1 MSTFITEFKKTY
13 YDDKITKGNVNDI
26 RKELISIFGIY
37 SHNLNKEEVIMLVD
51 YFISE
56 SGIPEKE
63 KLKMETFCQ
72 ILNPLECNTD
82 FDDLY
87 NKYKNEV
94 ITNENL
100 KNLRINIIKRI
111 EELLHIRIID
121 ENNNWLDDNLFIKY
135 VSYIKEFIY
144 NFIEKYHIQNFNL
157 ESSTF
162 SVITEEFQT
171 FNNIKLLSL
180 FNIISNFLITYNNY
194 FSFLPLLNII
204 NNIKNIFCSNN
215 KVNMNDNISV
225 KIDEIASMLK
235 SQSFDISQ
243 KFKQLFSENY
253 KISKNI
259 ENMNNEI
266 NNLKSDNQYLKE
278 DNQSLNQRLQKLE
291 TKIDAIKQ
299 HLLCPITHSILKDP
313 VVIPSGV
320 SYERESIEEWINNHQ
335 SDPYNLSKNTTK
347 EQIYKNVALKNE
359 IEEIKKC

>member
-121 ENNNWLDDNLFIKY
+121 ENNNWLDDNMFIKY

-144 NFIEKYHIQNFNL
+144 NFIEKSH
-157 ESSTF
+157 S
-162 SVITEEFQT
+162 
-171 FNNIKLLSL
+171 
-180 FNIISNFLITYNNY
+180 
-194 FSFLPLLNII
+194 
-204 NNIKNIFCSNN
+204 
-215 KVNMNDNISV
+215 
-225 KIDEIASMLK
+225 
-235 SQSFDISQ
+235 
-243 KFKQLFSENY
+243 KF
-253 KISKNI
+253 
-259 ENMNNEI
+259 
-266 NNLKSDNQYLKE
+266 
-278 DNQSLNQRLQKLE
+278 
-291 TKIDAIKQ
+291 
-299 HLLCPITHSILKDP
+299 
-313 VVIPSGV
+313 
-320 SYERESIEEWINNHQ
+320 
-335 SDPYNLSKNTTK
+335 
-347 EQIYKNVALKNE
+347 
-359 IEEIKKC
+359 

>member
-1 MSTFITEFKKTY
+1 MSIYITEFKKTY

-56 SGIPEKE
+56 SGILEKE

-180 FNIISNFLITYNNY
+180 FNIISNFLIIYNNY

-204 NNIKNIFCSNN
+204 NNIKNIFSNN

-266 NNLKSDNQYLKE
+266 NNLKS

-347 EQIYKNVALKNE
+347 EQIYKNVALKNV

>member
-1 MSTFITEFKKTY
+1 MF
-13 YDDKITKGNVNDI
+13 
-26 RKELISIFGIY
+26 LISK
-37 SHNLNKEEVIMLVD
+37 NLYI
-51 YFISE
+51 
-56 SGIPEKE
+56 
-63 KLKMETFCQ
+63 
-72 ILNPLECNTD
+72 IL
-82 FDDLY
+82 
-87 NKYKNEV
+87 
-94 ITNENL
+94 L
-100 KNLRINIIKRI
+100 KN
-111 EELLHIRIID
+111 
-121 ENNNWLDDNLFIKY
+121 
-135 VSYIKEFIY
+135 
-144 NFIEKYHIQNFNL
+144 HIQNFNL

-162 SVITEEFQT
+162 SVRTEEFQT

-194 FSFLPLLNII
+194 FYFLLLLNII

-266 NNLKSDNQYLKE
+266 NNLKS

-347 EQIYKNVALKNE
+347 EQIYKNVALKNV

>member
-266 NNLKSDNQYLKE
+266 NNLKSDNQ
-278 DNQSLNQRLQKLE
+278 SLNQRLQKLE

-347 EQIYKNVALKNE
+347 EQIYKNVALKNV

>member
-1 MSTFITEFKKTY
+1 MF
-13 YDDKITKGNVNDI
+13 
-26 RKELISIFGIY
+26 LISK
-37 SHNLNKEEVIMLVD
+37 NLYI
-51 YFISE
+51 
-56 SGIPEKE
+56 
-63 KLKMETFCQ
+63 
-72 ILNPLECNTD
+72 IL
-82 FDDLY
+82 
-87 NKYKNEV
+87 
-94 ITNENL
+94 L
-100 KNLRINIIKRI
+100 KN
-111 EELLHIRIID
+111 
-121 ENNNWLDDNLFIKY
+121 
-135 VSYIKEFIY
+135 
-144 NFIEKYHIQNFNL
+144 HIQNFNL

-347 EQIYKNVALKNE
+347 EQIYKNVALKNV

>member
-1 MSTFITEFKKTY
+1 MF
-13 YDDKITKGNVNDI
+13 
-26 RKELISIFGIY
+26 LISK
-37 SHNLNKEEVIMLVD
+37 NLYI
-51 YFISE
+51 
-56 SGIPEKE
+56 
-63 KLKMETFCQ
+63 
-72 ILNPLECNTD
+72 IL
-82 FDDLY
+82 
-87 NKYKNEV
+87 
-94 ITNENL
+94 L
-100 KNLRINIIKRI
+100 KN
-111 EELLHIRIID
+111 
-121 ENNNWLDDNLFIKY
+121 
-135 VSYIKEFIY
+135 
-144 NFIEKYHIQNFNL
+144 HIQNFNL

-180 FNIISNFLITYNNY
+180 FNIISNFLIIYNNY

-266 NNLKSDNQYLKE
+266 NNLKSDNQ
-278 DNQSLNQRLQKLE
+278 SLNQRLQKLE

-347 EQIYKNVALKNE
+347 EQIYKNVALKNV